1 MDTIEHVR
9 AISEHRQTPDQTRA
23 CHPCAIRFHAR
34 SRVLPEVRL
43 VKIADAPAIIAAYF
57 AGLKQREAKA
67 S

>member
-9 AISEHRQTPDQTRA
+9 AISEGRQTPDQTRA
-23 CHPCAIRFHAR
+23 YHPCAIRYHAR
-34 SRVLPEVRL
+34 RRVLQEVRL